1 MRLISKKYSRQSL
14 QSLRERT
21 QNRLAMDSEREK
33 LGIDSI
39 ALEEEIWRKMTVRS
53 NAALEREVLDL
64 RAKLQEMQRPL
75 EPEPDE
81 KTNPSAKT
89 IADLR
94 SELNSVR
101 AELVSNQKALRSS
114 SADQKSRQLRLER
127 ALSQVSKYE
136 KALEAAKFS
145 KRSIDADHSGTNKE
159 RRELQS
165 LVHRLETQRRE
176 LVFAIKKQQAYIGIL
191 KRQKIHADASK
202 LLDLTEEKFIKA
214 VGWCDKKENK

>member
-101 AELVSNQKALRSS
+101 AELLSNQKALRSS

>member
-101 AELVSNQKALRSS
+101 AELLSNQKALRSS

-127 ALSQVSKYE
+127 ALSQASKYE

-165 LVHRLETQRRE
+165 LVHRLETQGRE

>member
-39 ALEEEIWRKMTVRS
+39 ALEEEIWRKMAVRS

>member
-127 ALSQVSKYE
+127 ALSQASKYE

>member
-1 MRLISKKYSRQSL
+1 
-14 QSLRERT
+14 
-21 QNRLAMDSEREK
+21 MDSEREK

-101 AELVSNQKALRSS
+101 AELVSNQKAL
-114 SADQKSRQLRLER
+114 
-127 ALSQVSKYE
+127 
-136 KALEAAKFS
+136 
-145 KRSIDADHSGTNKE
+145 
-159 RRELQS
+159 
-165 LVHRLETQRRE
+165 
-176 LVFAIKKQQAYIGIL
+176 
-191 KRQKIHADASK
+191 
-202 LLDLTEEKFIKA
+202 
-214 VGWCDKKENK
+214 

>member
-101 AELVSNQKALRSS
+101 AELVSNQKSLRSS

>member
-136 KALEAAKFS
+136 KALEAAKLS
-145 KRSIDADHSGTNKE
+145 KSSIDADHSGTNKE

>member
-145 KRSIDADHSGTNKE
+145 KSSIDADHSGTNKE